1 MKVQVLVLF
10 VSHVAG
16 SQLSCCNLLTNMQGV
31 FCEMWRRMTEDMKV
45 KWKLKFFLEERM
57 IIEKIKARGKKR
69 KWERR

>member
-45 KWKLKFFLEERM
+45 KWK
-57 IIEKIKARGKKR
+57 
-69 KWERR
+69 